1 MIRKIKMAILI
12 SIFMIL
18 FLLLGKNE
26 SMASGDLFLKNL
38 DFDVQINSD
47 GTMDV
52 EEIWNI
58 DIEDT
63 NTLFKTFETDSEKYS
78 GITNV
83 QVVEITNGRE
93 QEFTQIN
100 QLMYHVT
107 KNCYYGM
114 LNDDG
119 NFEIAWGVG
128 LDNSSANK
136 TYKISY
142 TVEDAIS
149 KHSDYAQLYW
159 QFVGSDFEI
168 NAKTITGTIKLPSY
182 ANNIEDIKVWGHTE
196 GLNGEIYATDLNQI
210 DFTVNNFNAGRF
222 VEIRTLFPTE
232 MIMSTSRTY
241 NNPILDEVISEETIW
256 ANEANAR
263 RTRKNVIDIG
273 AVIIINIVL
282 ILICIKLIKNII
294 KTIKQLRQ
302 MKKLKPTEEI
312 IYYREVPREDAT
324 PAQAVYIYKK
334 IKGDLAGTYIGKIF
348 SATLLNFNLK
358 KIIDFEV
365 AKNDKNKEMIK
376 IKLLDKEGKLIQEN
390 KDEKFIFE
398 FLLSAFKG
406 KEEITVKELQ
416 KYIKQSSSK
425 IIALKNAINFGTKTG
440 LVKNNL
446 INKDEE
452 EKYKK
457 IVGTQVIYM
466 ITIIFGLAFGAVLCE
481 TFNLYLLIGIIPLVI
496 FSIINII
503 LTSIQVSKL
512 NVYTQDGVNESEK
525 WKGLKKYMEEFSML
539 DKREVPEI
547 VIWEKFLVY
556 ATAFGI
562 ADKVLKQLKIVYS
575 DIENAIDV
583 NTNTYMYLMMHTDFS
598 NSFSNSISSSMSSAY
613 SSASGGGGGFSGG
626 GGGGR
631 WPAAVVEVDKTPSI

>member
-1 MIRKIKMAILI
+1 MKRKIKTAILI

-18 FLLLGKNE
+18 FLLLGNSK
-26 SMASGDLFLKNL
+26 SMASGDLFLDNL
-38 DFDVQINSD
+38 NFDVQINTD

-52 EEIWNI
+52 EEIWDI
-58 DIEDT
+58 SIEDT
-63 NTLFKTFETDSEKYS
+63 NTLFKTFKTDSKKYS

-83 QVVEITNGRE
+83 QVAEITKGRE
-93 QEFTQIN
+93 QQFAQID

-114 LNDDG
+114 MNDDG

-128 LDNSSANK
+128 LDDSSANK

-159 QFVGSDFEI
+159 QFVGSDFEV

-182 ANNIEDIKVWGHTE
+182 SNNIEDIKVWGHTE

-263 RTRKNVIDIG
+263 RTRKTVIDTAI
-273 AVIIINIVL
+273 VIIVNIIL
-282 ILICIKLIKNII
+282 LLICIKLIKNII
-294 KTIKQLRQ
+294 KTIKQLRK

-312 IYYREVPREDAT
+312 IYYREVPRENAT
-324 PAQAVYIYKK
+324 PAQAVCMFNK
-334 IKGDLAGTYIGKIF
+334 IKGDLPGTYIGKIF

-365 AKNDKNKEMIK
+365 TKNDKNKEIIK

-398 FLLSAFKG
+398 FLVSAFKG

-425 IIALKNAINFGTKTG
+425 IVALENAINFGTKTG
-440 LVKNNL
+440 LAKNNL
-446 INKDEE
+446 INKQEE
-452 EKYKK
+452 EQYKK
-457 IVGTQVIYM
+457 IVGIQVIYIVSERLEIILNKAKHIVQCLSLRIDHSFLNKHVYDIIDNTNHGLYATVHSEHSVVT
-466 ITIIFGLAFGAVLCE
+466 IT
-481 TFNLYLLIGIIPLVI
+481 LIPFFTTSLVI
-496 FSIINII
+496 RI
-503 LTSIQVSKL
+503 LILLS
-512 NVYTQDGVNESEK
+512 
-525 WKGLKKYMEEFSML
+525 
-539 DKREVPEI
+539 
-547 VIWEKFLVY
+547 
-556 ATAFGI
+556 A
-562 ADKVLKQLKIVYS
+562 
-575 DIENAIDV
+575 
-583 NTNTYMYLMMHTDFS
+583 
-598 NSFSNSISSSMSSAY
+598 SISSTS
-613 SSASGGGGGFSGG
+613 
-626 GGGGR
+626 
-631 WPAAVVEVDKTPSI
+631 